1 MAGVRHAAAL
11 QRVEVDES
19 VLEVEPGPGA
29 VSRGRE
35 RPDAT
40 PTDDDAAGAR
50 RRTGPRFTRR
60 RVALG
65 IGLVAALAGTLVV
78 LTSVDDARRDA
89 AYAHAWS
96 VPGLLQPLDGQVH
109 VRWRAAA
116 ASGQGSVL
124 VAGSTVVV
132 VTQDE
137 AGRHLTGYDET
148 TGEQAWTTRVTGP
161 VAGAQDVPLQ
171 CPSWHAGRVSDLVL
185 CVSGWS
191 DPVYADDD
199 DRADGLDAVAVDAR
213 TGAEVGRW
221 RLAGSVAGVGRVGED
236 LVVAVTDREGATLV
250 ERRDGRSGDVRWR
263 YRSEQ
268 RLASQLQIE
277 RSTIDITDRVA
288 VVRGAELV
296 VLRLSDGAV
305 LRSDARGQAIAIAPF
320 RDGYA
325 VWTPLHGGQFF
336 DARGGSGPI
345 PAVPSALV
353 VDDGTGQAAAVLST
367 GTSVRGFSTTTGAQL
382 WSVSTR
388 ARPRAVVS
396 ATLLVSDGGRYAAYD
411 VHDGTP
417 LWSRDDDDALDW
429 APLTDGTLALVAT
442 SGPDG
447 ARLEAIGLRDGAR
460 RWWTD
465 LPPQVGT
472 LSAVGGL
479 LVGQTDG
486 GIVVLG
492 T

>member
-11 QRVEVDES
+11 QRVEVDEPA
-19 VLEVEPGPGA
+19 LGVEPGRGTASRRHDERSTSADEPGA
-29 VSRGRE
+29 G
-35 RPDAT
+35 DAH
-40 PTDDDAAGAR
+40 R
-50 RRTGPRFTRR
+50 RSGPRLTRR
-60 RVALG
+60 RLALVG
-65 IGLVAALAGTLVV
+65 VLVAALAGTFVV
-78 LTSVDDARRDA
+78 LTAVDDARRDA

-96 VPGLLQPLDGQVH
+96 VPGLLQPLDGR
-109 VRWRAAA
+109 VRVLWRAAA
-116 ASGQGSVL
+116 EPGQGSVV

-137 AGRHLTGYDET
+137 AGRHLTGYDEA
-148 TGEQAWTTRVTGP
+148 TGERAWTTRVTGP

-185 CVSGWS
+185 CVTGWS
-191 DPVYADDD
+191 DPVYADGDA
-199 DRADGLDAVAVDAR
+199 RADGLDAVAVDAR
-213 TGAEVGRW
+213 TGDEVGRW
-221 RLAGSVAGVGRVGED
+221 RLAGSVTGVGRVGED
-236 LVVAVTDREGATLV
+236 LVVAVTDRQGATLV

-263 YRSEQ
+263 YRSHE
-268 RLASQLQIE
+268 RLVSQLQIE

-296 VLRLSDGAV
+296 VLRLADGAV

-320 RDGYA
+320 REGYA
-325 VWTPLHGGQFF
+325 VWTPLHGGRFV

-353 VDDGTGQAAAVLST
+353 VDDGTGRDAAVLST
-367 GTSVRGFSTTTGAQL
+367 GTSVRGFSTTSGAEL

-429 APLTDGTLALVAT
+429 PPLTDGTLVLVAT
-442 SGPDG
+442 AGRDG
-447 ARLEAIGLRDGAR
+447 ARLEAIGLADGAR

-465 LPPQVGT
+465 LPPQVRT
-472 LSAVGGL
+472 LSAIGGL
-479 LVGQTDG
+479 LVGQMDG